1 MRLWYAPRTISVAA
15 AITLEEAG
23 LDHELV
29 AVDFRAG
36 EQTGDAYLRLNP
48 KGRVPTL
55 ETGDGT
61 LLTETGAIL
70 EYIAAISPGA
80 GLVPDDPL
88 EAAHMRSVMYY
99 MASTMHVNHA
109 HSRRGSRWADRP
121 ESFADMSAK
130 VPETMTASAAF
141 VASDCLRGDYILG
154 DRFSLADAYAFV
166 VCSWLEGDGVDLGPF
181 PTIRAWLDRVR
192 TRPSVV
198 TVSEKGLI

>member
-36 EQTGDAYLRLNP
+36 EQTGDAYLKLNP
-48 KGRVPTL
+48 KGRVPLL
-55 ETGDGT
+55 ETRDGT
-61 LLTETGAIL
+61 RLTETGAIL
-70 EYIAAISPGA
+70 EYIAAITPQA

-121 ESFADMSAK
+121 ESLADMSAK

-181 PTIRAWLDRVR
+181 PTLRVWLDRVR
-192 TRPSVV
+192 ARPSVAA
-198 TVSEKGLI
+198 VSEKGLI